1 MKRGLIRIVL
11 PLVLVAAAGA
21 GAAMV
26 ATTASAGAKA
36 TVKTVKNGTFGVVLV
51 DGSGK
56 ALYRYTPDRKG
67 KSVCTGQ
74 CLTYWPALV
83 IKASAKPVA
92 GAGVKASLLGSIKAK
107 NGMRQVTYG
116 GWPLYHYK
124 ADAKAGQF
132 EGQGEDGTWYVV
144 NAKGALVK
152 KPASSG
158 GGGGGGGGGGY
169 PPEPTTT
176 SGTTT
181 DDGGGA
187 WG

>member
-21 GAAMV
+21 GAALV
-26 ATTASAGAKA
+26 ATNASAGAKA
-36 TVKTVKNGTFGVVLV
+36 TVKTAKNGTFGVVLV

-56 ALYRYTPDRKG
+56 ALYRYTPDTKG

-74 CLTYWPALV
+74 CLSYWPALV

-92 GAGVKASLLGSIKAK
+92 GAGVKASLLGTIKAK
-107 NGMRQVTYG
+107 NGMRQVTYA

-124 ADAKAGQF
+124 SDSKAGEF
-132 EGQGEDGTWYVV
+132 GGQGFDGTWYVV
-144 NAKGALVK
+144 NSKGGLVK
-152 KPASSG
+152 TKASGGGGTTTSSTTTSSG
-158 GGGGGGGGGGY
+158 GGGG
-169 PPEPTTT
+169 
-176 SGTTT
+176 
-181 DDGGGA
+181 

>member
-21 GAAMV
+21 GAAM
-26 ATTASAGAKA
+26 ATTAAAGAKA
-36 TVKTVKNGTFGVVLV
+36 TVKTAKSGSYGVVLV
-51 DGSGK
+51 DGNGK

-83 IKASAKPVA
+83 VKATAKPVA
-92 GAGVKASLLGSIKAK
+92 GAGVKASLLGTIKAAH
-107 NGMRQVTYG
+107 GMRQVTYAG
-116 GWPLYHYK
+116 YPLYRYK
-124 ADAKAGQF
+124 ADSKPGEFAGQGF
-132 EGQGEDGTWYVV
+132 DGIWYVV
-144 NAKGALVK
+144 NTSGALVK
-152 KPASSG
+152 KHAS

-181 DDGGGA
+181 DSGGGGA

>member
-36 TVKTVKNGTFGVVLV
+36 TVKTVNNGTFGVVLV

-56 ALYRYTPDRKG
+56 ALYRYTPDKKG

-74 CLTYWPALV
+74 CLSYWPAFV
-83 IKASAKPVA
+83 INATAKPVA
-92 GAGVKASLLGSIKAK
+92 GGGVKASLLGTIKAK
-107 NGMRQVTYG
+107 NGMRQVTYAG
-116 GWPLYHYK
+116 YPLYHYK
-124 ADAKAGQF
+124 ADSKAGEF
-132 EGQGEDGTWYVV
+132 EGQGVDGSWYVV

-152 KPASSG
+152 TKASS
-158 GGGGGGGGGGY
+158 GGGGGGY

-181 DDGGGA
+181 GGGA
-187 WG
+187 AWG

>member
-26 ATTASAGAKA
+26 ATTASAGAKP

-51 DGSGK
+51 DGNGK

-74 CLTYWPALV
+74 CLSYWPALV
-83 IKASAKPVA
+83 IKTGAKPVA
-92 GAGVKASLLGSIKAK
+92 GAGVKASMLGTIKAR
-107 NGMRQVTYG
+107 NGLRQVTYG

-124 ADAKAGQF
+124 SDSKSGEF
-132 EGQGEDGTWYVV
+132 EGQGVDGTWYVV
-144 NAKGALVK
+144 SAKGALVK
-152 KPASSG
+152 TQAST
-158 GGGGGGGGGGY
+158 GGGGGGGY
-169 PPEPTTT
+169 PPEP
-176 SGTTT
+176 GTTT
-181 DDGGGA
+181 DSGGGDA

>member
-21 GAAMV
+21 GAALV
-26 ATTASAGAKA
+26 ATNASAGAKA

-56 ALYRYTPDRKG
+56 ALYRYTPDSKG

-74 CLTYWPALV
+74 CLAYWPALL
-83 IKASAKPVA
+83 IKATAKPVA
-92 GAGVKASLLGSIKAK
+92 GAGVKASLLGTIKAK
-107 NGMRQVTYG
+107 GGMRQVTYAG
-116 GWPLYHYK
+116 YPLYHYK
-124 ADAKAGQF
+124 SDTKAGEF
-132 EGQGEDGTWYVV
+132 SGQGFDGTWYVV
-144 NAKGALVK
+144 SSTGALVK
-152 KPASSG
+152 KKASSG
-158 GGGGGGGGGGY
+158 GGDTT
-169 PPEPTTT
+169 PTTT

-181 DDGGGA
+181 SKGGG